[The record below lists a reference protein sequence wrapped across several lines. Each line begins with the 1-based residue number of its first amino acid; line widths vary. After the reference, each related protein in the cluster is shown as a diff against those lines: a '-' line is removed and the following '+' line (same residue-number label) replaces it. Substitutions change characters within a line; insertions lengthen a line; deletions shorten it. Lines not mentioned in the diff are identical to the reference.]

1 MIKSPGYRRYLSSGV
16 PPGGDGDR
24 HHIGRRNAERDR
36 EKKLTA
42 IIRSSCRK
50 GMEMGLK
57 PTQGSPPLLKTLL
70 FLEALLCH
78 PRLQSQDISSS
89 IDHASSERVGPIIP
103 ASEATLPPVLRT
115 TALLPCARRLRAH
128 GHMRSW

>member
-1 MIKSPGYRRYLSSGV
+1 MPALCLKNDKVSRIQKILIQWCPSR
-16 PPGGDGDR
+16 GDGDR
-24 HHIGRRNAERDR
+24 HHIGRRNTERDR
-36 EKKLTA
+36 EKKLTD

-78 PRLQSQDISSS
+78 PRLQSKDISSS

-103 ASEATLPPVLRT
+103 ASEACY
-115 TALLPCARRLRAH
+115 LLSLEPQLCCH
-128 GHMRSW
+128 VPEG